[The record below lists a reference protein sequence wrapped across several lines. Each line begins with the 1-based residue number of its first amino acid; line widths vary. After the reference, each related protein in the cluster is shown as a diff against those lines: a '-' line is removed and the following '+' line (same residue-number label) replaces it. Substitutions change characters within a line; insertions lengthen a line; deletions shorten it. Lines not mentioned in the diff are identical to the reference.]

1 MKGLALLRRNLLVS
15 PAVAALLYAAVLV
28 VMLWMMGSTIAAV
41 LAQCEQYGGATTLLA
56 QIESRKSPSVRRG
69 ANDASVPSGSPFLEG
84 ATVTVAGAGLVQRV
98 AGAVTKVGGSVLS
111 TQVDL
116 QGNESKAG
124 FVNVAASCEVDQP
137 GLQQLVY
144 DLEAGLPLLFVDQL
158 VVQAPPAVVS
168 TGEGRLRVLLTVSGQ
183 WQGGK

>member
-1 MKGLALLRRNLLVS
+1 MKGLALLRRNLLVF
-15 PAVAALLYAAVLV
+15 PPVAALLYAAVLV
-28 VMLWMMGSTIAAV
+28 VLLWMIGSTIAAV
-41 LAQCEQYGGATTLLA
+41 LAQREQYNGATTLLT
-56 QIESRKSPSVRRG
+56 QIEARRNPARRG
-69 ANDASVPSGSPFLEG
+69 ANDVSLPSGSPFLEG

-116 QGNESKAG
+116 QGSESKAG
-124 FVNVAASCEVDQP
+124 FVSVAASCEVDQP
-137 GLQQLVY
+137 GLQQLIY

-158 VVQAPPAVVS
+158 VVQAPPTVVS

>member
-1 MKGLALLRRNLLVS
+1 MKGLALLRRNLLLS
-15 PAVAALLYAAVLV
+15 PPIAALLYAAVLV
-28 VMLWMMGSTIAAV
+28 FLLWTMGNTIA
-41 LAQCEQYGGATTLLA
+41 GLLA
-56 QIESRKSPSVRRG
+56 QREQYNGATALLTEMDARKGSAVRRG
-69 ANDASVPSGSPFLEG
+69 ANDAAVPGGSPFLEG
-84 ATVTVAGAGLVQRV
+84 ATVTVAGAGLLQRV

-111 TQVDL
+111 TQVEL
-116 QGNESKAG
+116 QGSESKAG
-124 FVNVAASCEVDQP
+124 FISVAANCEVDQP

-168 TGEGRLRVLLTVSGQ
+168 TGQGRLRVLLTVTGQ

>member
-15 PAVAALLYAAVLV
+15 PPIAALLYAAVVIVL
-28 VMLWMMGSTIAAV
+28 LWMMGSTIAAV
-41 LAQCEQYGGATTLLA
+41 LAQREQYDGATTLLA
-56 QIESRKSPSVRRG
+56 QIEARKSPSVRGG

-116 QGNESKAG
+116 QGS
-124 FVNVAASCEVDQP
+124 ASCEVDQP

-144 DLEAGLPLLFVDQL
+144 DLEAGTPLLFVDQL

-183 WQGGK
+183 WQGGR

>member
-15 PAVAALLYAAVLV
+15 PPVAALLYAAALV
-28 VMLWMMGSTIAAV
+28 FLLWMMGSTIAGV
-41 LAQCEQYGGATTLLA
+41 LAQRELYSGATTLLA
-56 QIESRKSPSVRRG
+56 QIEGRKSPSARRG
-69 ANDASVPSGSPFLEG
+69 ANDVAVPSGSPFLEG

-98 AGAVTKVGGSVLS
+98 ADAVTKVGGSVLS

-137 GLQQLVY
+137 GLQQLIY

-183 WQGGK
+183 WQGGR